1 MGHSTHFSNAIVRQP
16 GKSIAGGLRALD
28 AGNPDHERFTDQHG
42 RYIQALKEAGVH
54 VDILPA
60 WESFPDS
67 VFIEDSALCLP
78 EGAVTLRPGA
88 ETRTGESAV
97 MADVLGPYFDD
108 IRNVGEDGFI
118 EGGDIMITE
127 SEIIVGLSKR
137 TDAAG
142 AGALQDCVR
151 DWGWAVRILQTPPG
165 VLHFKTACGLLDGE
179 TIVVTK
185 AMATA
190 GFFDAYKTLVLPEG
204 EEAAANSIAVNDRM
218 LIPDGLPRSAEL
230 IARAGFAVVQLDIS
244 EAAKVDGGLSCMSL
258 RFTPT
263 L

>member
-108 IRNVGEDGFI
+108 VRNVGEDGFI
-118 EGGDIMITE
+118 EFSSILKPSIGE
-127 SEIIVGLSKR
+127 PNIIIPLG
-137 TDAAG
+137 
-142 AGALQDCVR
+142 
-151 DWGWAVRILQTPPG
+151 
-165 VLHFKTACGLLDGE
+165 ACGFSHPKFLVRKIFSSDLSDL
-179 TIVVTK
+179 
-185 AMATA
+185 ATV
-190 GFFDAYKTLVLPEG
+190 F
-204 EEAAANSIAVNDRM
+204 S
-218 LIPDGLPRSAEL
+218 
-230 IARAGFAVVQLDIS
+230 
-244 EAAKVDGGLSCMSL
+244 
-258 RFTPT
+258 
-263 L
+263 

>member
-1 MGHSTHFSNAIVRQP
+1 
-16 GKSIAGGLRALD
+16 
-28 AGNPDHERFTDQHG
+28 
-42 RYIQALKEAGVH
+42 
-54 VDILPA
+54 
-60 WESFPDS
+60 
-67 VFIEDSALCLP
+67 
-78 EGAVTLRPGA
+78 
-88 ETRTGESAV
+88 
-97 MADVLGPYFDD
+97 
-108 IRNVGEDGFI
+108 
-118 EGGDIMITE
+118 
-127 SEIIVGLSKR
+127 
-137 TDAAG
+137 
-142 AGALQDCVR
+142 LQDCVR

>member
-1 MGHSTHFSNAIVRQP
+1 MGHSTHFSNAIVRAP
-16 GKSIAGGLRALD
+16 AESIAAGLRALD
-28 AGNPDHERFTDQHG
+28 VGDPDPLTFADQHR
-42 RYIQALKEAGVH
+42 RYVQALEGAGVH
-54 VDILPA
+54 VDLLPA
-60 WESFPDS
+60 WEQFPDS

-78 EGAVTLRPGA
+78 EGAATLRPGA
-88 ETRTGESAV
+88 ATRTGESAV

-127 SEIIVGLSKR
+127 SEIIVGLSER

-142 AGALQDCVR
+142 ARALQDCVR
-151 DWGWAVRILQTPPG
+151 DWGWVVRILQTPPD

-185 AMATA
+185 AMNTA
-190 GFFDAYKTLVLPEG
+190 GFFDAYKTIVLPEG

-218 LIPDGLPRSAEL
+218 LIPDGFPGAAEL
-230 IARAGFAVVQLDIS
+230 IAGAGFSVVQLDIS

-263 L
+263 V